1 MTTLGCKAKHTFH
14 SKCIEGWAKVVM
26 NCPFCN
32 IDIQV
37 TSEEKDDLEKGK
49 PLEIQVIEPEIK
61 VV

>member
-1 MTTLGCKAKHTFH
+1 MKHTFH